1 MTYAR
6 AFALSLLAAILF
18 TSPAWAKEK
27 KIQRADLPPAVE
39 KTVAAESQ
47 GATIRGFSEETE
59 KGHTY
64 YEAELVV
71 GGHHKDILIDRDGA
85 IVEVEEQVALDS
97 LPAAVQQGLKEK
109 AGKGT
114 LLEVESLTKHGKL
127 VAYEAQVKGRNG
139 KRTEIQVGPDGK
151 SLAHE
156 E

>member
-1 MTYAR
+1 MTFAR
-6 AFALSLLAAILF
+6 VLALSLLSAILL
-18 TSPAWAKEK
+18 TSAAWAKEK

-39 KTVAAESQ
+39 KTVAAEAQ
-47 GATIRGFSEETE
+47 GATVRGFSEETE

-71 GGHHKDILIDRDGA
+71 DGHHKDILIDRDGA
-85 IVEVEEQVALDS
+85 IVEVEEQVAIDS
-97 LPAAVQQGLKEK
+97 LPAGVQQGLKDK

-114 LLEVESLTKHGKL
+114 ILEVESLTKHGQL
-127 VAYEAQVKGRNG
+127 VAYEAQVKGANG
-139 KRTEIQVGPDGK
+139 KRTEVQVGPDGK